1 MVEFM
6 CPPYNFQ
13 VNDNQS
19 HFFEEEGVYW
29 TPGSDCVTIYEQLA
43 QKRFREIAR
52 DQVELADCSCEI
64 LVFDTVLFVALFCT
78 EFRKILAQ
86 DSLGL

>member
-1 MVEFM
+1 MHM
-6 CPPYNFQ
+6 IGRYNFQ

-19 HFFEEEGVYW
+19 QFFEEEVVYW

-52 DQVELADCSCEI
+52 DQVE
-64 LVFDTVLFVALFCT
+64 
-78 EFRKILAQ
+78 
-86 DSLGL
+86 